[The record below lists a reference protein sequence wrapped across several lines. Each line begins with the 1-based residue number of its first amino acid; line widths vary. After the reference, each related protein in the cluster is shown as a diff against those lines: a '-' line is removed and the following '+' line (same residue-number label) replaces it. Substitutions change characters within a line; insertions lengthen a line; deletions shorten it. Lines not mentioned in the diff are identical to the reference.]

1 MRFVIIIWCLLSS
14 LTAYC
19 QSVVTDTLVDDKAQ
33 TKHWGYE
40 TEFQAGRVLILDKYQ
55 KAYMISK
62 SDYSAAFKFN
72 HVSLPS
78 DSDAFAYD
86 YHYPTF
92 SIVGKFS
99 KNNGAT
105 MHRNEDYPHWDGMSD
120 DYYELAPYNTHLGN
134 SFAVFGSF
142 SYPLYRGNHWEFD
155 LCANLGLAYS
165 ASKYDKQTSVDNDM
179 IGSKVLFYAGGAM
192 NATYRFAPSWGIKA
206 GLDYW
211 HISNGSTRQPNRS
224 ANICGPT
231 IGVIYYPYYETIYK
245 ERLTYTPPKFK
256 PYWYLNFKGGIGMKT
271 CMEDWERTQYQIT
284 KDHSDWRTEDF
295 TLYSVASFQAD
306 AMYRYARIG
315 AIGGGIDI
323 QYNSCYAHIR
333 NIDTEKGIDCQHN
346 PWIIAVDAKHT
357 LFYGNVSLALG
368 GGVYLY
374 KHLGDY
380 SNRKDPFFFNRI
392 GVHYTIP
399 QLHNLTAGIE
409 VKAHLTK
416 ADFAELVISWP
427 IRLKAETIS
436 Q

>member
-1 MRFVIIIWCLLSS
+1 MRFVIIIWSLLSS

-19 QSVVTDTLVDDKAQ
+19 QSEMTDTVAHERPR
-33 TKHWGYE
+33 HWGYE
-40 TEFQAGRVLILDKYQ
+40 TEFQAGQVLILDKYQ
-55 KAYMISK
+55 KSYMISK

-72 HVSLPS
+72 HMSLPS
-78 DSDAFAYD
+78 DSDAFAHD

-105 MHRNEDYPHWDGMSD
+105 MHRNADYPHWDDLSD
-120 DYYELAPYNTHLGN
+120 DYYELAPYNTRLGN

-142 SYPLYRGNHWEFD
+142 SYPLYRGNRWEFD

-165 ASKYDKQTSVDNDM
+165 TRKYDKQTSVDNDM
-179 IGSKVLFYAGGAM
+179 IGSQVLFYAGGAI
-192 NATYRFAPSWGIKA
+192 NATYRFASSWGIKA

-224 ANICGPT
+224 ANVCGPT
-231 IGVIYYPYYETIYK
+231 LGVIYYPYYETLVK
-245 ERLTYTPPKFK
+245 NRLTYIPPKFK
-256 PYWYLNFKGGIGMKT
+256 PYWYLNFKGGVGVKT
-271 CMEDWERTQYQIT
+271 CQEDWERTQYQIT
-284 KDHSDWRTEDF
+284 KDHPDWRTEDF

-333 NIDTEKGIDCQHN
+333 DIDTEKGVDCKHN
-346 PWIIAVDAKHT
+346 PWIIALDVKHT
-357 LFYGNVSLALG
+357 LFYGNVSFALG

-374 KHLGDY
+374 KNIGDF

-416 ADFAELVISWP
+416 ADFAELVVSMP
-427 IRLKAETIS
+427 IRLKPETIS